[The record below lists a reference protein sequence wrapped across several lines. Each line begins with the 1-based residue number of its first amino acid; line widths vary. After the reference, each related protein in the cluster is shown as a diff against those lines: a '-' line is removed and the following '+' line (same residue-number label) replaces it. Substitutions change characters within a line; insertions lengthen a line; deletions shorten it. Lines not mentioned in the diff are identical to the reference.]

1 MRSGLFLIAG
11 AVRHASQRRGGAAA
25 AHICPARLTAAPRI
39 LPFVQS
45 LGGLVAIVLFHL
57 GFSSLPADESN
68 HAMRRVI
75 SRYAA
80 RDFTLR
86 GA

>member
-1 MRSGLFLIAG
+1 
-11 AVRHASQRRGGAAA
+11 
-25 AHICPARLTAAPRI
+25 LTAAPRI

-45 LGGLVAIVLFHL
+45 LGGLGAIVLFHL